1 MFFSC
6 QFFLQLERVVGCV
19 SHLILASLVS
29 GFAGSPCMMQV
40 THRWEILPARLGEV
54 PAMARSTCGV
64 STPRLWTAAVTQWHH
79 DAPCAYMILRGKEA
93 AFSFK
98 NNKLICHSGCS
109 ACLLAQCFDML
120 QWFAGSGK
128 HQKFHEH
135 LAFLLEGFHLF
146 HLPSSYCQTA
156 TTHLSAIS

>member
-1 MFFSC
+1 
-6 QFFLQLERVVGCV
+6 
-19 SHLILASLVS
+19 
-29 GFAGSPCMMQV
+29 MMQV

-128 HQKFHEH
+128 HQKFHEN
-135 LAFLLEGFHLF
+135 LAFLLEGFHTIFQL
-146 HLPSSYCQTA
+146 LPDCHYTSLCNL
-156 TTHLSAIS
+156 LSFASIQL

>member
-1 MFFSC
+1 MI
-6 QFFLQLERVVGCV
+6 ERVVGCV
-19 SHLILASLVS
+19 SHLILAPSVITR
-29 GFAGSPCMMQV
+29 FWFCRV
-40 THRWEILPARLGEV
+40 TLHDASNTSAEPLPARLGEV

-64 STPRLWTAAVTQWHH
+64 STPRLWTAAVTRWHH

>member
-1 MFFSC
+1 
-6 QFFLQLERVVGCV
+6 
-19 SHLILASLVS
+19 
-29 GFAGSPCMMQV
+29 MMQV

-64 STPRLWTAAVTQWHH
+64 STPRLWTAAVTRWHH

-109 ACLLAQCFDML
+109 ACLLAQCFDVL

-128 HQKFHEH
+128 HQKFHEN
-135 LAFLLEGFHLF
+135 LAFCWRDFTLS
-146 HLPSSYCQTA
+146 SSYCQTA
-156 TTHLSAIS
+156 TTHLSAISGVSLPYSCDWPNLLCPSFSRTRRRGEVETN